1 MSDVYKI
8 GVSILL
14 SDGMSA
20 GLSAISHRLLG
31 IHKSVKDI
39 EGGFSKWKLAI
50 GGAGSVFAGS
60 MLLKGMASIAN
71 HAKDFQHELAKARA
85 LGLDVGQMTQVA
97 DQAWKNTR
105 DVSGVDAA
113 HAVKTIGSL
122 YSIVGLEEALKLSP
136 GFEKSDQ
143 VLGAL
148 GKGEQGS
155 AYTLARAGELM
166 GKFTDATGHLDVA
179 KFSQFLDVINKAVI
193 ATHGMVSTKDYL
205 NYAKQAGPASAN
217 LNEDGML
224 TTSVLIQAMGGHRA
238 GTAGAALARQFAGG
252 IMTQRVAS
260 ELEKLGLANKG
271 DFEVRRG
278 GQVVAKPGAMSSVV
292 EALGKDPMAAIVDHI
307 MPALQKAGFT
317 GDKMAAEIYRMIG
330 TGPAQRE
337 VYEMLR
343 GIYQIQQERERA
355 KGAMGVQAGYDNF
368 SKTDPLVAEKNAH
381 VAYNNMLTA
390 MGSSL
395 LVAAVPTM
403 LKITELF
410 KDVAAFANA
419 HPDAILNIAKGV
431 AVLGAVFV
439 GAGVAA
445 IAAAIGAGGWF
456 FVGFVA
462 LGEALL
468 VVPWKDLWTGFAA
481 AITGIATAIANAI
494 AGIRAALGGGLGGP
508 AGPVNPYTK
517 MPGQQHGPLGPAPSG
532 LGRQGYNAV
541 PPTGGG
547 GGNTRIG
554 LNVDGRELAQVI
566 VPHMARDA
574 NGPLRGS
581 AYFDGTAT
589 FTPADFSYARG

>member
-39 EGGFSKWKLAI
+39 EGGFGKWKLAI
-50 GGAGSVFAGS
+50 GGVASVFAES

-136 GFEKSDQ
+136 KFEKSDQ
-143 VLGAL
+143 VLGSL

-166 GKFTDATGHLDVA
+166 GKFTDATGHLDVG
-179 KFSQFLDVINKAVI
+179 KFSAFLDVINQAVI
-193 ATHGMVSTKDYL
+193 ATHGMVSAKEWL

-217 LNEDGML
+217 LNNDGML

-238 GTAGAALARQFAGG
+238 GTAGAALTRQFAGG
-252 IMTQRVAS
+252 VMARRVAE
-260 ELEKLGLANKG
+260 ELLRLGIAKKG
-271 DFEVRRG
+271 DFRFDHGKVIP
-278 GQVVAKPGAMSSVV
+278 KPGAMGDTVA
-292 EALGKDPMAAIVDHI
+292 ALGRDPLEAIVEHI

-355 KGAMGVQAGYDNF
+355 KGAMGVDAGYDNF

-390 MGSSL
+390 MGSIL

-403 LKITELF
+403 LKITEVF
-410 KDVAAFANA
+410 KSIQQFATA
-419 HPDAILNIAKGV
+419 HPDAVLNIAKGFV
-431 AVLGAVFV
+431 VLGAALF
-439 GAGVAA
+439 GAGAVAIIAA
-445 IAAAIGAGGWF
+445 IGVGGWIVAGIAAIGA
-456 FVGFVA
+456 A
-462 LGEALL
+462 LM
-468 VVPWKDLWTGFAA
+468 VVPWKSLWDGFASA
-481 AITGIATAIANAI
+481 ISGIASAITNAI
-494 AGIRAALGGGLGGP
+494 AGIGAALGGWLGGP
-508 AGPVNPYTK
+508 AGPVNPYAK

-547 GGNTRIG
+547 GGTQR
-554 LNVDGRELAQVI
+554 LAFNVDGRELAHITTKHQS
-566 VPHMARDA
+566 AAA
-574 NGPLRGS
+574 NGPLQGS
-581 AYFDGTAT
+581 AYYDGTAT
-589 FTPADFSYARG
+589 FIPADFSYARG

>member
-39 EGGFSKWKLAI
+39 EGGFGKWKLAI
-50 GGAGSVFAGS
+50 GGAASVFAGS

-71 HAKDFQHELAKARA
+71 HARDFQHELAKARA

-136 GFEKSDQ
+136 KFEQSDQ

-148 GKGEQGS
+148 GKGDQGS

-166 GKFTDATGHLDVA
+166 GKFTDATGHLDVG
-179 KFSQFLDVINKAVI
+179 KFSAFLEVINKAVI
-193 ATHGMVSTKDYL
+193 ATHGMVSAKDYL

-238 GTAGAALARQFAGG
+238 GTAGAALTRQFAGG
-252 IMTQRVAS
+252 VMARRVAE
-260 ELEKLGLANKG
+260 ELQRLGIAKDG
-271 DFEVRRG
+271 DFRYDHGKVIT
-278 GQVVAKPGAMSSVV
+278 KPGAMQDTV
-292 EALGKDPMAAIVDHI
+292 EALGRDPLEAIIEHI

-368 SKTDPLVAEKNAH
+368 SKTDPLVTEKNAH
-381 VAYNNMLTA
+381 IAYNNMLTA

-445 IAAAIGAGGWF
+445 IAAAIGVGGWI
-456 FVGFVA
+456 VA
-462 LGEALL
+462 GIAGLGAALM
-468 VVPWKDLWTGFAA
+468 VVPWADLWSGFGA
-481 AITGIATAIANAI
+481 AISGIASAITTAI

-566 VPHMARDA
+566 VPHMASDA

-581 AYFDGTAT
+581 AYYDGTAT
-589 FTPADFSYARG
+589 FIPADFSYARG